1 MDLSKKHGIIA
12 ITLSIIG
19 LLIPILAP
27 FALWQGIKA
36 KKLGSSKTGYLG
48 YLLSNIVM
56 ALFILRIAF
65 MAYGYFGWQGIG

>member
-12 ITLSIIG
+12 IILSILG
-19 LLIPILAP
+19 LLIPIFAP
-27 FALWQGIKA
+27 FALWQGLKA
-36 KKLGSSKTGYLG
+36 KKLGNSKVGYIA